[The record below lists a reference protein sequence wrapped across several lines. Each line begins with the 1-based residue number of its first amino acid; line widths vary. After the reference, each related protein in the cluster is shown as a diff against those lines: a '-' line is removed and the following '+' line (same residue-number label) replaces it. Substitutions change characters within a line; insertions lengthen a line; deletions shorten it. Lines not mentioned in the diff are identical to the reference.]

1 MQGHQLILRKTF
13 FYCCSLVCAVVFYLH
28 WSAPQ
33 WQSKSHTVR
42 PFSHQRLYP
51 SNWTLIDLK
60 KFQFLLNSDVCDG
73 SNEQPVELLILV
85 TSHPGHVD
93 LRRSFRAGLPASIL
107 RTMGIR
113 RIFLL
118 GRIDPSQKDYHQVN
132 QSVIDQEHLIH
143 QDLVQGNFLESYR
156 HLSYKHVMGLK
167 YAAHYCPQASMVIKM
182 DDDIAVDIFQLS
194 DWAKKEGLSGLQI
207 AGAVMTGNELIPLR
221 QDAISK
227 WSVTHEEYPMTRYP
241 PFVSG
246 WAYVTTTEACKAL
259 IQHSESSPF
268 FWIDDV
274 YVTGMLAD
282 LSSIRRIDIRSRL
295 TIYQSHLECCLRHN
309 QTLCDYWILPADEKD
324 PSSSLETFYSQSL
337 GCKLMKSCSNKGEA
351 PASRCVIVHS
361 PSSNPRMNDGRVIH
375 GQVIP
380 LF

>member
-1 MQGHQLILRKTF
+1 
-13 FYCCSLVCAVVFYLH
+13 
-28 WSAPQ
+28 
-33 WQSKSHTVR
+33 
-42 PFSHQRLYP
+42 
-51 SNWTLIDLK
+51 
-60 KFQFLLNSDVCDG
+60 
-73 SNEQPVELLILV
+73 
-85 TSHPGHVD
+85 
-93 LRRSFRAGLPASIL
+93 
-107 RTMGIR
+107 
-113 RIFLL
+113 
-118 GRIDPSQKDYHQVN
+118 
-132 QSVIDQEHLIH
+132 
-143 QDLVQGNFLESYR
+143 
-156 HLSYKHVMGLK
+156 MGLK

-337 GCKLMKSCSNKGEA
+337 RCKLMKSCPNKGEA

-361 PSSNPRMNDGRVIH
+361 PSSSNPRMNDGRVIH